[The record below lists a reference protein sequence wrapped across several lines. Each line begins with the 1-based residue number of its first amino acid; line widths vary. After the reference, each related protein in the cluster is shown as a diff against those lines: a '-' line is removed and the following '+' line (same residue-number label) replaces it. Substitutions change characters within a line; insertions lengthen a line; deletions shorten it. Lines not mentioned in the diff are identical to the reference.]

1 VPGFFYF
8 LYRRWDME
16 LWVRANGETVKLQG
30 SLKVIF
36 EAVLEKFKENPQI
49 LAFNGTKRERRR
61 FKRELREAGRDLLKA
76 AENYLNW
83 YRSCKRLFS

>member
-1 VPGFFYF
+1 
-8 LYRRWDME
+8 ME

-30 SLKVIF
+30 SLKAIF
-36 EAVLEKFKENPQI
+36 ERLSKEFNESPQI

-61 FKRELREAGRDLLKA
+61 FKRELRCAGKDLLKA

-83 YRSCKRLFS
+83 YKSCKRLFS

>member
-1 VPGFFYF
+1 
-8 LYRRWDME
+8 ME
-16 LWVRANGETVKLQG
+16 LWVRGENGETVKLQG
-30 SLKVIF
+30 SLKAIF
-36 EAVLEKFKENPQI
+36 EALLEKFKENPQI

-83 YRSCKRLFS
+83 YRNCKRLFS